1 MAPAAN
7 SDQEA
12 NAKRIK
18 DEIDAINA
26 DKEVERKHIEDL
38 RNRELKLQA
47 HGAQKDAEIISDRYL
62 TICRKR
68 APYPICYLPSSP
80 VPQHQN
86 LAILIGMMIDSDLLD
101 FTNLGL

>member
-38 RNRELKLQA
+38 RNKELQYQID
-47 HGAQKDAEIISDRYL
+47 GARKAAEVISDRYL
-62 TICRKR
+62 SICQKG
-68 APYPICYLPSSP
+68 APYPICYLPVSP
-80 VPQHQN
+80 VPEHRN

-101 FTNLGL
+101 FTTLGL